1 MNNLALVI
9 LIGLSFF
16 VIVGGMIWSVVCYL
30 RRRLKPLLSIIKGE
44 ISASIFSIS
53 AMLTGRWQGK
63 RVEIKLTSHKS
74 DCGILIKFYHH
85 FPFSC
90 QIFPDKNNKF
100 IISASPYG
108 FLGSKNKISE
118 DRLEVSNL
126 PYKDFFTAERREA
139 IRFIFEKGFDYINIS
154 NNCIEIR
161 KNSLMMVPLVG
172 REKEIL
178 QTELMNKILEAV
190 NLFLD

>member
-16 VIVGGMIWSVVCYL
+16 AVVGGMIWSHVYYL
-30 RRRLKPLLSIIKGE
+30 KRRLKPLLSIIEGE
-44 ISASIFSIS
+44 IFTSIFSIGVI
-53 AMLTGRWQGK
+53 LTGKWQGK

-100 IISASPYG
+100 IVSIPPYG

-118 DRLEVSNL
+118 DRLDVSNL
-126 PYKDFFTAERREA
+126 SYKNFFTQERRQA
-139 IRFIFEKGFDYINIS
+139 IHFIFEKGFDYIDIS
-154 NNCIEIR
+154 NNYIATR
-161 KNSLMMVPLVG
+161 MSSGTMVPLIG

-178 QTELMNKILEAV
+178 QVELMNKILEAI

>member
-1 MNNLALVI
+1 MNNLPLVI

-16 VIVGGMIWSVVCYL
+16 VVVGGMIWSHVYYL
-30 RRRLKPLLSIIKGE
+30 KRILKPLLSMIEGE
-44 ISASIFSIS
+44 ISTSIFSIGVI
-53 AMLTGRWQGK
+53 LTGRWQGK

-90 QIFPDKNNKF
+90 QIWPNKNNKF
-100 IISASPYG
+100 IISIPPYG

-118 DRLEVSNL
+118 DRLDVSNL
-126 PYKDFFTAERREA
+126 SYKNFFTQERREA
-139 IRFIFEKGFDYINIS
+139 IHFIFEKGFDYIDIS
-154 NNCIEIR
+154 NNYIATR
-161 KNSLMMVPLVG
+161 MSSGTMVPLIG

-178 QTELMNKILEAV
+178 QIESMNKILEAI

>member
-9 LIGLSFF
+9 LIGLGFF
-16 VIVGGMIWSVVCYL
+16 VVVGGIVGIHVHYL
-30 RRRLKPLLSIIKGE
+30 KRILKPFLSIIEGE
-44 ISASIFSIS
+44 ISISIFSIGVI
-53 AMLTGRWQGK
+53 LTGKWQSK
-63 RVEIKLTSHKS
+63 RVEIKATSHKS

-90 QIFPDKNNKF
+90 QIFPDKNNRF
-100 IISASPYG
+100 VISIPPYG

-118 DRLEVSNL
+118 DKLDISKF
-126 PYKDFFTAERREA
+126 PYKNFFTQERREA
-139 IRFIFEKGFDYINIS
+139 IHFIFEKGFDYIDIS
-154 NNCIEIR
+154 NNYIATR
-161 KNSLMMVPLVG
+161 MSSGTMVPLRG

-178 QTELMNKILEAV
+178 RIESMNKILEAI